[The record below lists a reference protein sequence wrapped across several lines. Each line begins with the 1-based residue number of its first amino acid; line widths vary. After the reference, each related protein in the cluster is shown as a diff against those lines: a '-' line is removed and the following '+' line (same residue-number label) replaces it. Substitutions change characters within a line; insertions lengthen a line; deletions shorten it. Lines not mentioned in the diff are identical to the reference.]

1 MPPPRGWPAAPH
13 ALPDRGPFAPA
24 AGFPYGAGAGGRSL
38 AGLPTMRVDGVSS
51 APGPTSGTRSPAA
64 PPVPFGM
71 SSLLL
76 GAGLAFHHG
85 LLEPCP
91 GDRLS
96 GVPGGSEAARVPGV
110 AVASGRG
117 QGRGT
122 AGAATRERGAAQA
135 AHEACAVRAGGSAV
149 VRGAVA
155 ANPPVPVGE
164 RVPGD
169 ARDAARMAP
178 QADRSEVGLQQAP
191 GQARETADRA
201 CGEGAGAAAGQG
213 ESAVGLPTDPGRTH
227 PARTPGRRRS
237 GKSSQRQA
245 SIQPHAGEA
254 RRGASSR
261 PRKPSPS
268 SPATS
273 CTST

>member
-1 MPPPRGWPAAPH
+1 VHQGLVAADGGIGADLEVGPAQFVLDLLV
-13 ALPDRGPFAPA
+13 ALLDPVADA
-24 AGFPYGAGAGGRSL
+24 
-38 AGLPTMRVDGVSS
+38 VD
-51 APGPTSGTRSPAA
+51 
-64 PPVPFGM
+64 PVPFGN

-85 LLEPCP
+85 LLDPCP

-110 AVASGRG
+110 AVASGCG

-122 AGAATRERGAAQA
+122 ACAATRERGAAQA
-135 AHEACAVRAGGSAV
+135 AHKACAVRAGGSAV
-149 VRGAVA
+149 VRGAVVA
-155 ANPPVPVGE
+155 DPPVPVGE

-213 ESAVGLPTDPGRTH
+213 RGGAADGSRANSSGSDTRSA
-227 PARTPGRRRS
+227 RRRS
-237 GKSSQRQA
+237 GKSSQRRA
-245 SIQPHAGEA
+245 STQPHAGEA
-254 RRGASSR
+254 RRGASSG
-261 PRKPSPS
+261 PRKPRPT

-273 CTST
+273 YTST